1 MPLVGEGQGGQDSVG
16 KAVVNL
22 IYEPQTKLI
31 AILQNGDFLNVNYVD
46 ENLKDLEIP
55 LSLLMKVYLL
65 RCNNNYDLDCT
76 TPGGMVTDFNMWDRS
91 FTPKELQDWT
101 SCRH

>member
-16 KAVVNL
+16 KVVVNL

>member
-1 MPLVGEGQGGQDSVG
+1 M
-16 KAVVNL
+16 NL
-22 IYEPQTKLI
+22 KTRLI
-31 AILQNGDFLNVNYVD
+31 PILQNGDFLNVNYVD

-101 SCRH
+101 SCRHWEIGFYP

>member
-1 MPLVGEGQGGQDSVG
+1 M
-16 KAVVNL
+16 
-22 IYEPQTKLI
+22 
-31 AILQNGDFLNVNYVD
+31 D

-101 SCRH
+101 SCRYRKHSFQLSVVVVCTCSVLYQLVSPSLAHATPT